1 MGEERRQSHIDIN
14 NTLQNLRDELK
25 EDIKE
30 VKEKVE
36 KIEPKIHEVVDINN
50 KLYHNGFPP
59 HEHVADHHVLKGI
72 VAEMN
77 NAKKDSKEITRTI
90 MIEVLKVAAVAA
102 ATWVAVVL
110 WNGFK
115 AEVQSPIDSKPRV
128 ENVQTNK

>member
-115 AEVQSPIDSKPRV
+115 AEVKSPIDSKPRV